1 MTFESPSFLD
11 VMKKQLHRIISI
23 FKDGTYWHYEALI
36 QIHSF
41 VWGIFRAIKVENTEI
56 LK

>member
-11 VMKKQLHRIISI
+11 VMKKQLHRIIST
-23 FKDGTYWHYEALI
+23 FKDGSYWHYEALI